1 MPEQRSYKII
11 ACDLDETLLGPD
23 RLVSPGNREA
33 IREATARG
41 VKFVPATG
49 RGFPSVQGTLKE
61 IGLWGAAGEYVL
73 SYNGG
78 AITENHGNRLIDFH
92 GLTFA
97 QARTL
102 FERGLTYN
110 VCMHVYTLDTVYVH
124 NLPPD
129 EKAYISGRMEVVD
142 LPSPSIDFLRDVPI
156 GKVLY
161 GSTDL
166 EYLGKIER
174 ELADCTGEME
184 ISYSSSRYLEFN
196 PRGVSKGSGLLRLAE
211 LLGAD
216 PRDTIA
222 IGDNINDLSM
232 IRAAGLGVGV
242 RNSVEEIKPD
252 CDYVTEAPYD
262 QDAVAEVIR
271 KFVLGKEG

>member
-1 MPEQRSYKII
+1 MSEHRAYKII

-23 RLVSPGNREA
+23 RRVSYGNREA
-33 IREATARG
+33 IRAAAALG

-49 RGFPSVQGTLKE
+49 RGFASVQGTLKE
-61 IGLWGAAGEYVL
+61 IGLFGAAGEYVL

-78 AITENHGNRLIDFH
+78 AVTENRGNRLIDFH
-92 GLTFA
+92 GLTFE

-102 FERGLTYN
+102 FERGLSYDI
-110 VCMHVYTLDTVYVH
+110 CMHVYTLDTVYVYK
-124 NLPPD
+124 LPPD
-129 EKAYISGRMEVVD
+129 EKAYISGRMEVED
-142 LPSPSIDFLRDVPI
+142 LTAPSIDFLREVPI

-174 ELADCTGEME
+174 ELAGCTGEME

-211 LLGAD
+211 LLKVD
-216 PRDTIA
+216 PQDTIA

-252 CDYVTEAPYD
+252 CDYVTENPYD
-262 QDAVAEVIR
+262 RDAVAEVIR